1 MKRFIIGITTI
12 LVLFVMAADI
22 NAQNRDRA
30 SGMQGNAQGQG
41 LGLMHDLA
49 IIYSG
54 DLNLSEAQKQE
65 IARIRAENRVEARQA
80 RSEVQR
86 QRGQAQR
93 GERPQA
99 FRQQRM
105 ENRISMYDQINEVL
119 TLEQREQLA
128 SIREE
133 RMANR
138 EDMQQHMSA
147 AYVEIVSE
155 DVGLDEEKTQRLT
168 EIVRE
173 HRAEMSEVRSERR
186 ATTPQERADMT
197 AVREAHQM
205 QLMGKVREVL
215 TEEEF
220 ELWSAQWQELMP
232 GQQRQFEQRRD
243 VRGRQDGNRMNR
255 NRQN

>member
-1 MKRFIIGITTI
+1 MKRLIIGITTI
-12 LVLFVMAADI
+12 LVLFVMAADT

-30 SGMQGNAQGQG
+30 SGMQGNMQGQG
-41 LGLMHDLA
+41 TGLMHNLA

-54 DLNLSEAQKQE
+54 DLNLSESQKHE
-65 IARIRAENRVEARQA
+65 IARIRAENRLEARQT

-86 QRGQAQR
+86 QRGQAER
-93 GERPQA
+93 GERPDA

-105 ENRISMYDQINEVL
+105 ENRSGMHNQINEVL
-119 TLEQREQLA
+119 TVEQREQLA

-138 EDMQQHMSA
+138 DDMQQHMAA

-155 DVGLDEEKTQRLT
+155 DIGLDDEKTRKLA

-173 HRAEMSEVRSERR
+173 HRAEMSEVRANRR
-186 ATTPQERADMT
+186 ATAQAERADMT

-205 QLMGKVREVL
+205 QLMRKVREVL
-215 TEEEF
+215 TEQEF
-220 ELWSAQWQELMP
+220 ELWSEQWQELMP
-232 GQQRQFEQRRD
+232 GQQRQFEQRRGD
-243 VRGRQDGNRMNR
+243 RGRQDGNRMNR